1 MLLSLLVLAA
11 VPVTGCRLRGTV
23 AGGVSS
29 AAADAVMRIAH
40 SFVARRALHA
50 CVVAVVAVA
59 AVAVAAVAVVGVADV
74 AAMASAAAVIGARAS
89 AASCFV

>member
-1 MLLSLLVLAA
+1 MEVPLSLLVLAA
-11 VPVTGCRLRGTV
+11 VPVTGRRLRGTV

-50 CVVAVVAVA
+50 CVVAVAV
-59 AVAVAAVAVVGVADV
+59 VAVVGVADV
-74 AAMASAAAVIGARAS
+74 AARASAAAVIGARAS

>member
-50 CVVAVVAVA
+50 CVVAV
-59 AVAVAAVAVVGVADV
+59 AAVAVVGVADV

>member
-1 MLLSLLVLAA
+1 MEVPLSLLVLAA
-11 VPVTGCRLRGTV
+11 VPVTGRRLRGAV

-40 SFVARRALHA
+40 SFVARRALYA
-50 CVVAVVAVA
+50 CVAAAVVVGA
-59 AVAVAAVAVVGVADV
+59 ADA

>member
-1 MLLSLLVLAA
+1 MEVLLSLLVLAA

-50 CVVAVVAVA
+50 CVVAV
-59 AVAVAAVAVVGVADV
+59 AAVAVVGVADV
-74 AAMASAAAVIGARAS
+74 AAMASAA
-89 AASCFV
+89 SCFV

>member
-1 MLLSLLVLAA
+1 MEVPLSLLVLAA

-50 CVVAVVAVA
+50 CVVAV
-59 AVAVAAVAVVGVADV
+59 AAVAVVGVADV

>member
-1 MLLSLLVLAA
+1 MEVLLSLLVLAA

-50 CVVAVVAVA
+50 CVVAV
-59 AVAVAAVAVVGVADV
+59 AAVAVVGVADV

-89 AASCFV
+89 AASWFV

>member
-1 MLLSLLVLAA
+1 MEVLLSLLVLAA

-59 AVAVAAVAVVGVADV
+59 VVGVADV

>member
-1 MLLSLLVLAA
+1 MEVLLSLLVLAA

-50 CVVAVVAVA
+50 CVVAV
-59 AVAVAAVAVVGVADV
+59 AAVAVVGVADV

>member
-1 MLLSLLVLAA
+1 MEVLLSLLVLAA
-11 VPVTGCRLRGTV
+11 VPVTGSRLRGTV

-40 SFVARRALHA
+40 RFVARRALHA
-50 CVVAVVAVA
+50 CV
-59 AVAVAAVAVVGVADV
+59 VAVAAVAVVGVADV

>member
-1 MLLSLLVLAA
+1 MEVPLSLLVLAA

-59 AVAVAAVAVVGVADV
+59 VVGVADV
-74 AAMASAAAVIGARAS
+74 AAMASAAAVIGARSS

>member
-1 MLLSLLVLAA
+1 M
-11 VPVTGCRLRGTV
+11 RGAV

-50 CVVAVVAVA
+50 CV
-59 AVAVAAVAVVGVADV
+59 VAVAAVAVVGVADV

>member
-1 MLLSLLVLAA
+1 MEVLLSLLVLAA

-50 CVVAVVAVA
+50 SV
-59 AVAVAAVAVVGVADV
+59 VAVAAVAVVGVADV

>member
-1 MLLSLLVLAA
+1 MEVPLSLLVLAA
-11 VPVTGCRLRGTV
+11 VPVTGCRLRGAV

-50 CVVAVVAVA
+50 CVVAVAV
-59 AVAVAAVAVVGVADV
+59 VAVVGVADV
-74 AAMASAAAVIGARAS
+74 AARASAAAVIGARAS

>member
-1 MLLSLLVLAA
+1 M
-11 VPVTGCRLRGTV
+11 RGTV

-40 SFVARRALHA
+40 SFVARRALFA
-50 CVVAVVAVA
+50 CVAAAVVVGA
-59 AVAVAAVAVVGVADV
+59 ADA

>member
-1 MLLSLLVLAA
+1 MEVPLSLLVLAA

-59 AVAVAAVAVVGVADV
+59 VVGVADV

>member
-1 MLLSLLVLAA
+1 MEVPLSLLVLAA

-29 AAADAVMRIAH
+29 AAADAVLRIAH

-50 CVVAVVAVA
+50 CVVAV
-59 AVAVAAVAVVGVADV
+59 VAVAAVAVVGVADV